1 MRPGGL
7 ARRIAAALLV
17 VGAIAGAAAAAAPA
31 ARPDPLA
38 LLQARLKDKV
48 QSVKAVLIL
57 RGGCTMFEFY
67 KEGVGADT
75 RLPLHSITKSVLS
88 GLVGLAID
96 RGQLG
101 LDQTLGLLL
110 PEALAATLDPRVRT
124 ITVRQMLTMTAGFDA
139 EAKPPAPLPPPPDG
153 WRWALQRPLL
163 SVPGRDFRYDNQNAD
178 MLSVILSRRTGR
190 SAEALAQEMLFGPLD
205 IRNYSWLADADG
217 HTMGSYGLWLTARD
231 MAKIGLLYLRH
242 GRQGGRQVLPEGFVA
257 SATRAHNAGG
267 TPFRNAYGYFW
278 WVKTARAG
286 PEAFF
291 AAGSDGQLIYVV
303 PKRDLVAVLASDAV
317 PPGGSV
323 AFMTDVILPAAAL
336 APSCRPGSSG
346 P

>member
-1 MRPGGL
+1 MRAGGP
-7 ARRIAAALLV
+7 AGRIVAALLV
-17 VGAIAGAAAAAAPA
+17 LGAASAAAAPA

-38 LLQARLKDKV
+38 LLQTSLKDKY
-48 QSVKAVLIL
+48 QTVKAVLIL
-57 RGGCTMFEFY
+57 RGGCPVFEFY

-110 PEALAATLDPRVRT
+110 PEALAPTLDPRVAT
-124 ITVRQMLTMTAGFDA
+124 ISVRQMLTMTAGFDA
-139 EAKPPAPLPPPPDG
+139 EAKPPTPLPTPDG
-153 WRWALQRPLL
+153 WRWALGRRLL
-163 SVPGRDFRYDNQNAD
+163 SGPGRDFRYDNENAD

-190 SAEALAQEMLFGPLD
+190 SAEALAQDALFGPLD

-217 HTMGSYGLWLTARD
+217 HSVGAYGLWLTARD
-231 MAKIGLLYLRH
+231 MGKVGLLFLRH
-242 GRQGGRQVLPEGFVA
+242 GRWGARQVLPETYVA
-257 SATRAHNAGG
+257 SATRVHNAGG
-267 TPFRNAYGYFW
+267 TPFRNPYGYFW
-278 WVKTARAG
+278 WVRSSKTG
-286 PEAFF
+286 LDAFF

-323 AFMTDVILPAAAL
+323 GFMTDVILPAAV
-336 APSCRPGSSG
+336 APPARSCQPGSAG
-346 P
+346 L